1 MENLFDL
8 YFCIAEKFSAGG
20 KLRKWKENLL
30 RVLCILV
37 FAAMLILLPAG
48 ICLTADGGDAIV
60 PGITMLA
67 VGASVLIVHIALV
80 LCLAKKRE
88 TEEKRDIEEDAAE
101 TFADGARNRSSA
113 RLKKPNRT
121 RKTSNIFVSKILAKA
136 KNEEYG
142 TEDNNHPRA

>member
-8 YFCIAEKFSAGG
+8 YVCIAEKFSAGG
-20 KLRKWKENLL
+20 KLRKWQENLL
-30 RVLCILV
+30 RVLCVLV
-37 FAAMLILLPAG
+37 FAAMLVLIPFG

-101 TFADGARNRSSA
+101 TFTSDDPEPLVRTLEETESDAES
-113 RLKKPNRT
+113 LKHFCQQNSRE
-121 RKTSNIFVSKILAKA
+121 SK
-136 KNEEYG
+136 E
-142 TEDNNHPRA
+142 

>member
-8 YFCIAEKFSAGG
+8 YVCIAEKFSAGG
-20 KLRKWKENLL
+20 KLKKWQENLL

-48 ICLTADGGDAIV
+48 ICLTADGKDAAV

-88 TEEKRDIEEDAAE
+88 TEEKQDIEEDAAE
-101 TFADGARNRSSA
+101 TFTSDDPEPLVRTIEETESDAES
-113 RLKKPNRT
+113 LKHFCQQNSRE
-121 RKTSNIFVSKILAKA
+121 SK
-136 KNEEYG
+136 E
-142 TEDNNHPRA
+142 

>member
-8 YFCIAEKFSAGG
+8 YVCIAEKFSAGG
-20 KLRKWKENLL
+20 KLKKWQENLL

-37 FAAMLILLPAG
+37 FAAMLILLPFG
-48 ICLTADGGDAIV
+48 ICLTADGKDAAV

-101 TFADGARNRSSA
+101 TFTSDDPEPLVRTLEETESDAEKN
-113 RLKKPNRT
+113 LKHFCQQNSRE
-121 RKTSNIFVSKILAKA
+121 SK
-136 KNEEYG
+136 E
-142 TEDNNHPRA
+142 

>member
-8 YFCIAEKFSAGG
+8 YVCIAEKFSAGG
-20 KLRKWKENLL
+20 KLKKWQENLL

-37 FAAMLILLPAG
+37 FAAMLVLIPFG
-48 ICLTADGGDAIV
+48 ICLTADGKDAAV

-88 TEEKRDIEEDAAE
+88 TEEKQDIEEDATE
-101 TFADGARNRSSA
+101 TFTSDDPEPLVRTIEETESDAES
-113 RLKKPNRT
+113 LKHFCQQNSRE
-121 RKTSNIFVSKILAKA
+121 SK
-136 KNEEYG
+136 E
-142 TEDNNHPRA
+142 

>member
-8 YFCIAEKFSAGG
+8 YVCIAEKFSAGG
-20 KLRKWKENLL
+20 KLKKWQENLL

-48 ICLTADGGDAIV
+48 ICLTADGKDAAV

-101 TFADGARNRSSA
+101 TFADGAPEPLVRTIEETESDAES
-113 RLKKPNRT
+113 LKHFCQQNSRE
-121 RKTSNIFVSKILAKA
+121 SK
-136 KNEEYG
+136 E
-142 TEDNNHPRA
+142 

>member
-8 YFCIAEKFSAGG
+8 YVCIAEKFSAGG
-20 KLRKWKENLL
+20 KLKKWQENLL
-30 RVLCILV
+30 RVLCVLV
-37 FAAMLILLPAG
+37 FDAMLVLIPFG

-101 TFADGARNRSSA
+101 TFADGAPEPLVRTFEETESDAEKN
-113 RLKKPNRT
+113 LKHFCQQNSRE
-121 RKTSNIFVSKILAKA
+121 SK
-136 KNEEYG
+136 E
-142 TEDNNHPRA
+142 

>member
-8 YFCIAEKFSAGG
+8 YVCIAEKFSAGG
-20 KLRKWKENLL
+20 KLKKWQENLL
-30 RVLCILV
+30 RVLCVLV
-37 FAAMLILLPAG
+37 FAAMLVLIPFG
-48 ICLTADGGDAIV
+48 ICLTADGKDAAV

-101 TFADGARNRSSA
+101 TFTSDDPEPLVRTIEETESDAES
-113 RLKKPNRT
+113 LKHFCQQNSRE
-121 RKTSNIFVSKILAKA
+121 SK
-136 KNEEYG
+136 E
-142 TEDNNHPRA
+142 

>member
-1 MENLFDL
+1 MPMENLFDL
-8 YFCIAEKFSAGG
+8 YVCIAEKFSAGG
-20 KLRKWKENLL
+20 KLRKWQENLL
-30 RVLCILV
+30 RVLCVLV
-37 FAAMLILLPAG
+37 FAAMLVLIPFG

-101 TFADGARNRSSA
+101 TFTSDDPEPLVRTLEETESDAES
-113 RLKKPNRT
+113 LKHFCQQNSRE
-121 RKTSNIFVSKILAKA
+121 SK
-136 KNEEYG
+136 E
-142 TEDNNHPRA
+142 

>member
-8 YFCIAEKFSAGG
+8 YVCIAEKFSAGG
-20 KLRKWKENLL
+20 KLKKSQENLL
-30 RVLCILV
+30 RVLCVLV
-37 FAAMLILLPAG
+37 FAAMLVLIPFG

-101 TFADGARNRSSA
+101 TFTSDDPEP
-113 RLKKPNRT
+113 LVRT
-121 RKTSNIFVSKILAKA
+121 LEETESDAENLQHFCQQNSRESK
-136 KNEEYG
+136 E
-142 TEDNNHPRA
+142 

>member
-1 MENLFDL
+1 MPMENLFDL
-8 YFCIAEKFSAGG
+8 YVCIAEKFSAGG
-20 KLRKWKENLL
+20 KLKKWQENLL
-30 RVLCILV
+30 RVLCVLV
-37 FAAMLILLPAG
+37 FAAMLVLIPFG

-101 TFADGARNRSSA
+101 TFTSDDPEPLVRTLEETESDAES
-113 RLKKPNRT
+113 LKHFCQQNSRE
-121 RKTSNIFVSKILAKA
+121 SK
-136 KNEEYG
+136 E
-142 TEDNNHPRA
+142 

>member
-8 YFCIAEKFSAGG
+8 YVCIAEKFSAGG
-20 KLRKWKENLL
+20 KLRKWQENLL

-37 FAAMLILLPAG
+37 FAAMLVLIPFG

-101 TFADGARNRSSA
+101 TFTSDDPEPLVRTIEETESDAES
-113 RLKKPNRT
+113 LKHFCQQNSRE
-121 RKTSNIFVSKILAKA
+121 SK
-136 KNEEYG
+136 E
-142 TEDNNHPRA
+142 

>member
-8 YFCIAEKFSAGG
+8 YVCIAEKFSAGG
-20 KLRKWKENLL
+20 KLKKWQENLL

-37 FAAMLILLPAG
+37 FAAMLVLIPFG
-48 ICLTADGGDAIV
+48 ICLTADGKDAAV

-101 TFADGARNRSSA
+101 TFTSDDPEPLVRTLEETESDAES
-113 RLKKPNRT
+113 LKHFCQQNSRE
-121 RKTSNIFVSKILAKA
+121 SK
-136 KNEEYG
+136 E
-142 TEDNNHPRA
+142 

>member
-8 YFCIAEKFSAGG
+8 YVCIAEKFSAGG
-20 KLRKWKENLL
+20 KLKKWQENLL

-37 FAAMLILLPAG
+37 FAAMLVLIPFG

-101 TFADGARNRSSA
+101 TFTSDDPEPLVRTLEETESDAES
-113 RLKKPNRT
+113 LKHFCQQNSRENK
-121 RKTSNIFVSKILAKA
+121 
-136 KNEEYG
+136 E
-142 TEDNNHPRA
+142 

>member
-8 YFCIAEKFSAGG
+8 YVCIAEKFSAGG
-20 KLRKWKENLL
+20 KLKKWQENLL

-37 FAAMLILLPAG
+37 FAAILVLIPFG
-48 ICLTADGGDAIV
+48 ICLTADGKDTAV

-88 TEEKRDIEEDAAE
+88 TEEKQDIEEDAAE
-101 TFADGARNRSSA
+101 TFTSDDPEPLVRTIEETESDAES
-113 RLKKPNRT
+113 LKHFCQQNSRE
-121 RKTSNIFVSKILAKA
+121 SK
-136 KNEEYG
+136 E
-142 TEDNNHPRA
+142 

>member
-8 YFCIAEKFSAGG
+8 YVCIAEKFSAGG
-20 KLRKWKENLL
+20 KLKKWQENLL

-48 ICLTADGGDAIV
+48 ICLTADGKDAAV

-88 TEEKRDIEEDAAE
+88 TEEKREIEEDAAE
-101 TFADGARNRSSA
+101 TFADGAPEPLVRMIEETESDAENLQHFCLQNSRE
-113 RLKKPNRT
+113 
-121 RKTSNIFVSKILAKA
+121 SK
-136 KNEEYG
+136 E
-142 TEDNNHPRA
+142 

>member
-8 YFCIAEKFSAGG
+8 YVCIAEKFSAGG
-20 KLRKWKENLL
+20 KLKKWQENLL

-48 ICLTADGGDAIV
+48 ICLTADGKDAAV

-80 LCLAKKRE
+80 LCLAKKGRQRKSE
-88 TEEKRDIEEDAAE
+88 TLRKMPLKLLQAM
-101 TFADGARNRSSA
+101 TLNRSSA

-136 KNEEYG
+136 KNEKYG

>member
-8 YFCIAEKFSAGG
+8 YVCIAEKFSAGG
-20 KLRKWKENLL
+20 KLKKWQENLL

-37 FAAMLILLPAG
+37 FAAMLVLLPFG
-48 ICLTADGGDAIV
+48 ICLTADGKDAAV

-101 TFADGARNRSSA
+101 TFTSDDPEPLVRTIEETESDAES
-113 RLKKPNRT
+113 LKHFCQQNSRE
-121 RKTSNIFVSKILAKA
+121 SK
-136 KNEEYG
+136 E
-142 TEDNNHPRA
+142 